1 MIRLESPA
9 RSRAHGFTLLEALV
23 ALVVISIGL
32 LGLLGL
38 QTVSLVNTQNSEAR
52 SLASIG
58 ADDIADRIRA
68 NPAGAG
74 DGHYE
79 DIVSPYDPEGSSVPD
94 DCGSGCSPEDMAER
108 DAWEWGQSLHQMFRA
123 QGYVECE
130 TPGDTSAD
138 PCRAY
143 AITIAWNERE
153 APAAGGATN
162 EDAVSLLSCD
172 ENAAHE
178 QAVQDFDQ
186 CFVTVVRP

>member
-1 MIRLESPA
+1 MIRLESSS

-79 DIVSPYDPEGSSVPD
+79 DIVSPYDPEGSSVTD

-108 DAWEWGQSLHQMFRA
+108 DAWEWGQSLYQMFRA
-123 QGYVECE
+123 QGYVACE
-130 TPGDTSAD
+130 TPGDTPAD

-153 APAAGGATN
+153 TPAAGGATN
-162 EDAVSLLSCD
+162 DDAASLSACD
-172 ENAAHE
+172 RDRAHPGTD
-178 QAVQDFDQ
+178 ADLLQ
-186 CFVTVVRP
+186 CFITVVRP

>member
-1 MIRLESPA
+1 MTRLDSDEGA
-9 RSRAHGFTLLEALV
+9 MLEHGFTLLEALV

-79 DIVSPYDPEGSSVPD
+79 DIVSPYDPEGSSVPG

-123 QGYVECE
+123 QGYVACE
-130 TPGDTSAD
+130 TPGETSAD

-153 APAAGGATN
+153 APAANGASNGT
-162 EDAVSLLSCD
+162 DSLHNCD
-172 ENAAHE
+172 REELEFN
-178 QAVQDFDQ
+178 Q
-186 CFVTVVRP
+186 CFITVVRP